1 MAFLEWLIRGTEPA
15 VNTAVGEREVICE
28 GPEAT

>member
-1 MAFLEWLIRGTEPA
+1 MALLEWLIWGTEPA
-15 VNTAVGEREVICE
+15 VNTAVGEKEGICE